1 MRTALY
7 PGTFDPVTNGHIS
20 LIRRGL
26 QVFDRI
32 IVAVADRTPKT
43 PLFSQEQRV
52 ELMRRAVADLKNVE
66 VVPFTGLTVEY
77 AVERG
82 ASAILRG
89 MRAISDFEMEFQL
102 ALMNRR
108 LNNAIETVFLMT
120 DYRWLFI
127 SSTIVKNAV
136 REGGTA
142 RGLVPDFVQRE
153 LEKAFG
159 LRPAVERGHRPLTW
173 SGKNP
178 GTGIKPRT
186 AVYPGTFDPI
196 TNGHLSVIRRALTTF
211 DKVIVAVAENA
222 GKKPLFSLAERVR
235 FVEESLSDQAGR
247 VEVAPYSNLTV
258 DFAREH
264 GACAIVRGLRATG
277 DFEYEFQ
284 LALMNRRLNSAIQS
298 VFFMTD
304 YQWLYVSSSIIK
316 AAASHGGSI
325 NGLVPDRVRDRL
337 MELYAGGRMHHSTP
351 CLGAPLQGY
360 PRQASES
367 GDGDGRH
374 A

>member
-1 MRTALY
+1 MHIALY
-7 PGTFDPVTNGHIS
+7 PGTFDPITNGHIS
-20 LIRRGL
+20 LVLRGL

-43 PLFSQEQRV
+43 PLFSQEERV
-52 ELMRRAVADLKNVE
+52 ELARQAVEHLPNVE
-66 VVPFTGLTVEY
+66 VVPFSGLTVEY
-77 AVERG
+77 AAASG
-82 ASAILRG
+82 ASCILRG

-108 LNNAIETVFLMT
+108 LNNSIETVFLMT

-136 REGGTA
+136 YNGASVHGM
-142 RGLVPDFVQRE
+142 VPDLVQAR
-153 LEKAFG
+153 LEKAYGFEPSTTHITRS
-159 LRPAVERGHRPLTW
+159 RPIRCQTVCEAV
-173 SGKNP
+173 
-178 GTGIKPRT
+178 PRV

-196 TNGHLSVIRRALTTF
+196 TNGHLSVIRRGLTVF

-222 GKKPLFSLAERVR
+222 GKNPLFSLEQRVR
-235 FVEESLSDQAGR
+235 FVEESLCDQKER
-247 VEVAPYSNLTV
+247 VQVAPYNNLTV

-264 GACAIVRGLRATG
+264 GACAILRGLRATG

-284 LALMNRRLNSAIQS
+284 LALMNRRLNRAIQS

-325 NGLVPDRVRDRL
+325 KGLVPKCVRTSLD
-337 MELYAGGRMHHSTP
+337 ELYRTGRMHHSTP
-351 CLGAPLQGY
+351 CLGTPLQGFSKN
-360 PRQASES
+360 AAH
-367 GDGDGRH
+367 DGNTH